1 MYCFSNSFFVVKC
14 VFISLKI
21 LDHSFIQL
29 KFFLL
34 AMVDNLVTYIK
45 SENFMDFTLEDGEDE
60 FNSIKHL
67 ILSISL

>member
-1 MYCFSNSFFVVKC
+1 MFSYL
-14 VFISLKI
+14 LKFWI
-21 LDHSFIQL
+21 IHSFIQL
-29 KFFLL
+29 NFFLL

-45 SENFMDFTLEDGEDE
+45 SENFMDFTIEDGEDE

>member
-1 MYCFSNSFFVVKC
+1 MFSYL
-14 VFISLKI
+14 LKFWI
-21 LDHSFIQL
+21 IHSFNQL

-45 SENFMDFTLEDGEDE
+45 SENFMDFTIEDGEDE

>member
-1 MYCFSNSFFVVKC
+1 MFSYL
-14 VFISLKI
+14 LKFWI
-21 LDHSFIQL
+21 IHSFIQL

-45 SENFMDFTLEDGEDE
+45 SENFMDFTIEDGEDE